1 MLKVNIRSEGFKK
14 MPQGMGKLINLRHL
28 ILGVSSL
35 NRQLEFPRGIGRLI
49 SLRTLRYFFVSGKDD
64 NKGCKLEE
72 LKNLNYL

>member
-1 MLKVNIRSEGFKK
+1 
-14 MPQGMGKLINLRHL
+14 MGKLINLRHL
-28 ILGVSSL
+28 IVGVSSL